1 MQSESKE
8 IKAVKSI
15 SRDEF
20 NRQQDIDRERYREE
34 LSNRVGIKWCVALV
48 AYGIFLYFFVTLVIP
63 VGLLVFL
70 TWNDHH
76 F

>member
-1 MQSESKE
+1 MQSKSKE

-20 NRQQDIDRERYREE
+20 NRQQDIDRERYIEE

-48 AYGIFLYFFVTLVIP
+48 AYVYSFTSLLLWLYQLVY
-63 VGLLVFL
+63 
-70 TWNDHH
+70 
-76 F
+76 